1 MNSIFCATIA
11 AAALLLMEGP
21 FLTARAQP
29 APAHDLR
36 DLTVGMPVVQIP
48 DEGYVNLTCAS
59 DPNRK
64 LTSWSSWRDCPIDAD
79 SMRAV
84 RFEFD
89 PETSREGTL
98 VAGHPVIL
106 TALIDD
112 AGSVAG
118 LKIDT
123 DPKAR
128 LYMRKKAFLLG
139 VQVRSRYG
147 SEGWECTQRP
157 PDHGEQPVGGT
168 YVRENCRKV
177 VQGRLLV
184 VERDLFRRLDQNARN
199 FVDQT
204 QVKITREGR

>member
-1 MNSIFCATIA
+1 MNSACATIA
-11 AAALLLMEGP
+11 AATLLFIGDASVP
-21 FLTARAQP
+21 AQAQP
-29 APAHDLR
+29 NHDLR
-36 DLTVGMPVVQIP
+36 DITVGMSVVQIP
-48 DEGYVNLTCAS
+48 DEGYVNLVCAN
-59 DPNRK
+59 DPSRK
-64 LTSWSSWRDCPIDAD
+64 LNSWSAWRDCPINAD
-79 SMRAV
+79 SMHVV

-106 TALIDD
+106 TAIIDD

-118 LKIDT
+118 LEIDT

-139 VQVRSRYG
+139 VQVKSRYG

-168 YVRENCRKV
+168 YVRESCRKAIPGRMIV
-177 VQGRLLV
+177 VD
-184 VERDLFRRLDQNARN
+184 RDLFRRLDQDAKN

-204 QVKITREGR
+204 RVKITRSAQ